1 MSGHS
6 KWANIKHKKET
17 EDKKRA
23 KVFSKFARLI
33 SATARDRGDN
43 PETNAALRA
52 AIEKARSFNMPREN
66 IERAVKRGVGEIGG
80 IKFESLLLEGIGPGG
95 IAVIL
100 EALTDNKNRTLAE
113 IRQILERF
121 GGKLTTGGILW
132 MFVRRGTI
140 LIKIKSQN
148 KDVDIEKLEL
158 LLIEEGAEDI
168 KVKDNILEIYTK
180 PEELEKFKKLLK
192 DKDINVEDSSL
203 DLVPKE
209 EIKIK
214 GEELKNRIK
223 SLFSTLDDR
232 EDIQEIYSNIKEL

>member
-23 KVFSKFARLI
+23 KIFSKFARLI
-33 SATARDRGDN
+33 SATVRDGDNN
-43 PETNAALRA
+43 PETNAVLRA

-66 IERAVKRGVGEIGG
+66 IERAIKRGVGEIGG
-80 IKFESLLLEGIGPGG
+80 VKFESLLLEGIGPGG

-100 EALTDNKNRTLAE
+100 EVLTDNKNRTLAE

-132 MFVRRGTI
+132 MFVRRGAM
-140 LIKIKSQN
+140 LINIKSQN

-158 LLIEEGAEDI
+158 LLIEKGAEDI

-192 DKDINVEDSSL
+192 DKDINVEDSNL
-203 DLVPKE
+203 DFVPKE

-214 GEELKNRIK
+214 EEELKNRIK
-223 SLFSTLDDR
+223 SLFSALDDR
-232 EDIQEIYSNIKEL
+232 EDVQEIYSNIKEL